1 MTAPPRRFIDWLTD
15 DLCRRG
21 TRFAFGVPGGGV
33 SLDLLSAAQNA
44 GIRTVI
50 AAREDA
56 AAMMGGVAGRLAGAP
71 GLAFS
76 TKGPGLA
83 SATNGLASALLDRM
97 PLLFVAEGFE
107 VAELAYLSHQVFDQK
122 GLVEGLFDKIPG
134 RRAPILAADVNEAVL
149 ALDTMMN
156 APIGPAVLLG
166 DPNRMT
172 APVDAP
178 PSSASVSITGAD
190 PDAILRAR
198 DLIARARRP
207 VVVVGLEATD
217 PAAASSVRDLAVALG
232 TPVLVTY
239 MGKGVVPD
247 SDPMFAGIFTGGAIE
262 QATVGSA
269 DLIILAGL
277 DPVELIRKPW
287 PYHAPVLDLCACK
300 HTPHYVK
307 PTVRIE
313 GDLVDTLRRLAD
325 VKAASD
331 WNAVEIAC
339 CRERFLVNMGMQGGD
354 GLSPETVVREVG
366 HAFEFT
372 PRVTIDAGAHMFS
385 ACAFWKAGA
394 PLDLL
399 ISNGLASMGFALPAA
414 IAAALHDPGR
424 GAVALTGDGG
434 LMMCLGELKTAAAA
448 GVNLTVVVFND
459 ARLSL
464 IDIKREQ
471 RQMQD
476 LGLSWDTPGFARI
489 ADGFGFTTWTV
500 RTREDMRHAAEA
512 AAAGVGL
519 RLIDARIDTYG
530 YQQQMRA
537 LRGYP

>member
-1 MTAPPRRFIDWLTD
+1 MTAQPRRFVDWLAD
-15 DLCRRG
+15 ELYLRG

-44 GIRTVI
+44 GVRTVI
-50 AAREDA
+50 TAREDA
-56 AAMMGGVAGRLAGAP
+56 AAIMGGVAGRLSGAP

-83 SATNGLASALLDRM
+83 SAINGLASALLDRM
-97 PLLFVAEGFE
+97 PLLFVAEGFDA
-107 VAELAYLSHQVFDQK
+107 AELDYLSHQVFDQK
-122 GLVEGLFDKIPG
+122 GLTEGLFGGISGGKARAHAPGADKVA
-134 RRAPILAADVNEAVL
+134 R
-149 ALDTMMN
+149 ALDSMTV
-156 APIGPAVLLG
+156 APMGPAVLLA
-166 DPNRMT
+166 DPDLM
-172 APVDAP
+172 AASVDAP
-178 PSSASVSITGAD
+178 PNGRNASVAAVD

-207 VVVVGLEATD
+207 VIVAGLEATNA
-217 PAAASSVRDLAVALG
+217 AAASGVRNLAAALG
-232 TPVLVTY
+232 APALVTY
-239 MGKGVVPD
+239 MAKGVVPD

-262 QATVGSA
+262 QPTVGAA

-287 PYHAPVLDLCACK
+287 PYRAPVLDLCPCT
-300 HTPHYVK
+300 HSPHYVV

-313 GDLVDTLRRLAD
+313 GDLVGTLRSLTD
-325 VKAASD
+325 VPTASD
-331 WNAVEIAC
+331 WSAVEIAR
-339 CRERFLVNMGMQGGD
+339 CRERFLSDMGMPVGD
-354 GLSPETVVREVG
+354 ALSPETVVREVG
-366 HAFEFT
+366 QAFEFA

-385 ACAFWKAGA
+385 ACAFWKAGS
-394 PLDLL
+394 PLDVL

-448 GVNLTVVVFND
+448 GVDLTVVVFND

-476 LGLSWDTPGFARI
+476 LGLSWDAPDFARI

-500 RTREDMRHAAEA
+500 RTREEMRRAARA
-512 AAAGVGL
+512 AATVAGP
-519 RLIDARIDTYG
+519 RLIDARIDASG

-537 LRGYP
+537 LRG